1 MAPGTT
7 LKFKTASKI
16 KALRKK
22 RGYTQEELSSKAE
35 LEYKY
40 IQRIESKN
48 PPNIGIETL
57 EKIAKALKVPLSKL
71 LESK

>member
-1 MAPGTT
+1 MAQATS
-7 LKFKTASKI
+7 LKFKTALKI
-16 KALRKK
+16 KALRKR
-22 RGYTQEELSSKAE
+22 RGFTQEELANAAE

-48 PPNIGIETL
+48 PPNLGIETL
-57 EKIAKALKVPLSKL
+57 EKIAKALKVSISKI

>member
-1 MAPGTT
+1 MAS

-16 KALRKK
+16 KTFRKK
-22 RGYTQEELSSKAE
+22 RGFTQEDLASKSE

-48 PPNIGIETL
+48 PPNLGIETL
-57 EKIAKALKVPLSKL
+57 EKIAKALKVPISRL
-71 LESK
+71 LDPK